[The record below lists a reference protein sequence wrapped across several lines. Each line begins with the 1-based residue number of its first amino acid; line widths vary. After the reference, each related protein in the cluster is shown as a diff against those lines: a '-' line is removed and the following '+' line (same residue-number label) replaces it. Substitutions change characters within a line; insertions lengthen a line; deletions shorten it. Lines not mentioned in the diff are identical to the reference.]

1 MVLIRTVVFLI
12 HKNRQ
17 DVVAING
24 ELFVEAVDC
33 RKEPKGFLL
42 SSVVK
47 LTRYI

>member
-1 MVLIRTVVFLI
+1 MFLI

-33 RKEPKGFLL
+33 RKEPEGFLTLL
-42 SSVVK
+42 SCK
-47 LTRYI
+47 TN